1 MTKRVDEW
9 IALSKKSHKD
19 IFFYQDKVL
28 DLTNF
33 MEIHPGGKKA
43 LTNYLNKDITNIVF
57 TVYPHKKETTHSTL
71 IKYVIGKIPE
81 EDMRQH
87 PKTTRPRTL
96 TPVKEKKKVYFE
108 NEGSFR

>member
-1 MTKRVDEW
+1 MIKRADEW
-9 IALSKKSHKD
+9 IASSKKSHKS

-43 LTNYLNKDITNIVF
+43 LTNYINKDITNIIF
-57 TVYPHKKETTHSTL
+57 TVYPHKKETTQSTL
-71 IKYVIGKIPE
+71 MNYAIGKIPE
-81 EDMRQH
+81 EDMKQQA
-87 PKTTRPRTL
+87 KSARPPTL

-108 NEGSFR
+108 NERSFK